1 MDDAIT
7 RVLARVLVVV
17 LVDGHRAI
25 AREVVAVAPARRAR
39 AAPCASVATRRARI
53 ESNRIESES
62 NRNRN
67 AAHTSTRERSMRAPA
82 DAAIDWRAPSA
93 GALAC
98 LLAVAITN
106 FGVGGALFGGRGW
119 RAWQPFARGRS
130 WRFTLAQA
138 IGWTLASASLACVMA
153 CGTLVWRDARDARD
167 DGTRE
172 RRLAV
177 AALSWTSL
185 GLSVASE
192 AAVAASLAFFDVQDE
207 GEAGRGAAR
216 GREGLDFRDVARVA
230 TLLSIAHVLHAPHA
244 VIFATLATVYAL
256 GSSGAL
262 ASIVVLYASTYFL
275 QRDLERGRRKWDA
288 FRAWSS
294 RWIEGAA
301 KAWHGSVRMIHDGA
315 HGAGST
321 PLVFAYHP
329 HSLIPAGA
337 VWFHFL
343 PQFGRRFE
351 NVKPVTLAASVLF
364 KAPFVRELAAWL
376 GVRSVSQEI
385 FRSTLRHER
394 AVVVCPGGQGEMCEH
409 VGGLK
414 EETITL
420 CTKHRGFVRLAIE
433 EKARLVPV
441 VCFGE
446 SSSWRNLLRH
456 PGRYLYRRF
465 RVATPLLAVGY
476 LGILPIPARVPLTFV
491 VGDPMSLPEPDD
503 AGRARESDVEI
514 AHAAYYRE
522 VARLFAKHKGAS
534 GFPNLNLK
542 LLHE

>member
-1 MDDAIT
+1 
-7 RVLARVLVVV
+7 
-17 LVDGHRAI
+17 
-25 AREVVAVAPARRAR
+25 
-39 AAPCASVATRRARI
+39 
-53 ESNRIESES
+53 
-62 NRNRN
+62 
-67 AAHTSTRERSMRAPA
+67 MRAPA

-364 KAPFVRELAAWL
+364 KPPFVRELAAWL